1 VGEFLFYHLK
11 GINRTGHN
19 KGFLLFYLHLGEWRP
34 CGHCRVCRER
44 GRALGG
50 DGVTMSN
57 GMGCKGTES
66 QQDLRGCLVDGSGL
80 GRGIDPGRTGGIR
93 GHWDEFTE
101 EAV

>member
-1 VGEFLFYHLK
+1 M
-11 GINRTGHN
+11 
-19 KGFLLFYLHLGEWRP
+19 
-34 CGHCRVCRER
+34 
-44 GRALGG
+44 GG

-101 EAV
+101 EAVWLRGSCVLEGTKHGSKGGGMW